1 MPNSQ
6 PLTNEIRVSGGTHP
20 TTLSGYIHTSLNA
33 YDKTCVV
40 AVGPKAIS
48 TAMKAIA
55 VARLNIAGTD
65 KDIVAM
71 PEFAEI
77 IMDDIKV
84 NGNPLTESGK
94 DIVGEALDMA
104 VKEGNNP
111 ASTGDARVHVGMK
124 IFLEQINRVVDT
136 VNPNHG
142 NQTRNNS
149 TDKTKQL
156 NQNKNNKNTQ
166 GKNRTRKPLTEREMF
181 LAHTVGKKQLTTNS
195 NGIPRV

>member
-84 NGNPLTESGK
+84 NGSPLTESGK
-94 DIVGEALDMA
+94 DIVEEALDMA
-104 VKEGNNP
+104 VKEGNSATSN
-111 ASTGDARVHVGMK
+111 SNARVHVGMK

-136 VNPNHG
+136 VNYSAG
-142 NQTRNNS
+142 NQNRINS
-149 TDKTKQL
+149 SDKNKQ
-156 NQNKNNKNTQ
+156 QIQSKNPKNIQ
-166 GKNRTRKPLTEREMF
+166 GKNKTRKQLTDREMF
-181 LAHTVGKKQLTTNS
+181 LARTVGKKQLSTNS